1 MIDFNFLTNQTKRHF
16 NYALVVLLLFGSL
29 SCGSGADNTEEISL
43 ATNQSVTLAISS
55 SVPGDLP
62 LGASEEDLA
71 RFAWNE
77 FFALNWQAS
86 WTKDNSRGTPQTD
99 WVFSTSGAQPD
110 LAVWETYIHRAELV
124 PQSGP
129 LGNRTMGK
137 PVYNFGNTIDST
149 TNNITLSDYWN
160 NLDEDNEIN
169 SCYLFAYDSVEV
181 MYQAKVNIPEF
192 EYLRPLQDSIQS
204 FVHRIGQF
212 VGNDPETV
220 AALEPTTTT
229 AFCESD
235 TLVCLPC
242 GQDESDGGYQQG
254 AIEIKTAWRQL
265 LPSKGDVVSRFM
277 TKEVVYYTGSDDNLV
292 ANTATFGLIGL
303 HIIHKTKNY
312 PSFIYASFEQV
323 DVRDADMKTI
333 GLDMASIDPH
343 SLTPVIDRAI
353 PAGVQ
358 SVNTAAKTLITD
370 QNSSSVW
377 QYYQLIGVQ
386 GTPIDYTDRAT
397 DDNYFMANYVI
408 ESDSLLTFFHG
419 KVPAPFDASVQN
431 VVFDGKSV
439 NMGGCQGCH
448 GRAQFLG
455 QDFSFLVGNVGGN
468 PFDADPYQTLAEA
481 EAKAGVTGGM
491 AKAEQDKLKKFLAEQ
506 D

>member
-1 MIDFNFLTNQTKRHF
+1 MTYLLFSTNRTRL
-16 NYALVVLLLFGSL
+16 YLSYLLAAVLLGFQ
-29 SCGSGADNTEEISL
+29 SCGSGTTEDLSL

-55 SVPGDLP
+55 TVPGDLP

-86 WTKDNSRGTPQTD
+86 WSTDNNRGTPNTS

-110 LAVWETYIHRAELV
+110 LAVWETYVHRAELV
-124 PQSGP
+124 PDKAP
-129 LGNRTMGK
+129 LGDRSKGK
-137 PVYNFGNTIDST
+137 PVYYFSNSIDTT
-149 TNNITLSDYWN
+149 TNGITLSNYWN

-192 EYLRPLQDSIQS
+192 QYIQPLLDSIAPFKQ
-204 FVHRIGQF
+204 RIGQY
-212 VGNDPETV
+212 VGDDAKTV
-220 AALEPTTTT
+220 AALIPTTTT

-242 GQDESDGGYQQG
+242 GQSADDGGYQEG

-265 LPSKGDVVSRFM
+265 LPSKGDDVSRFM
-277 TKEVVYYTGSDDNLV
+277 TKEVVYYTGPEDALV

-303 HIIHKTKNY
+303 HIIHKTRNY
-312 PSFIYASFEQV
+312 PSFIFASFEQV

-333 GLDMASIDPH
+333 GLDNAAIDPH
-343 SLTPVIDRAI
+343 ALTPVIDRAI
-353 PAGVQ
+353 PSGVQ
-358 SVNTAAKTLITD
+358 SVNSDAKTLITS
-370 QNSSSVW
+370 QNSQSVW

-386 GTPIDYTDRAT
+386 GTPVDYADKDS

-419 KVPAPFDASVQN
+419 KVPDPFDASVQN
-431 VVFDGKSV
+431 VVFNGKSV

-455 QDFSFLVGNVGGN
+455 QDFSFLFNNTVGT
-468 PFDADPYQTLAEA
+468 PFTADPYQTLAEA
-481 EAKAGVTGGM
+481 EAKAGITGGM
-491 AKAEQDKLKKFLAEQ
+491 AKAEQEKLKRFLAEK